1 MTRRWLRQLRL
12 YCNLPS
18 TEERGRADARGWC
31 VRSRRV
37 VLRLV
42 RVLGQPVRALV
53 NSEQACAEL
62 AACKDTS
69 KQSQWA
75 EQSCKSIVELSL
87 SRPRTFGKT

>member
-31 VRSRRV
+31 FRSRRV

-42 RVLGQPVRALV
+42 RVLGQPVRAPV
-53 NSEQACAEL
+53 NAEQA
-62 AACKDTS
+62 
-69 KQSQWA
+69 A
-75 EQSCKSIVELSL
+75 EQL
-87 SRPRTFGKT
+87 PTRTIASGL